1 MNCRICGAD
10 LPEGAMF
17 CGECGSST
25 SATPESR
32 RRADP
37 RPGDTTV
44 IERGLVRESGVISIP
59 VEGFH
64 AGAEPAGVV
73 PGVSPEVTPA
83 VADPLGAAASVADAT
98 ELEGTVTPTASARG
112 AEVGVEPA
120 PADVDAEA
128 SRADAEVGDG
138 ADGSGARPWAP
149 ASPVGSDAAEGPDR
163 THARFVL
170 RFTTGETRTV
180 FGTGLIGRRPMPQPG
195 ESYDHLVQIADRSL
209 SVSKTHLEFGEH
221 DEQLW
226 VADRF
231 SANGTVVHRPDAGA
245 VRCEPGRRYL
255 VPRGSRV
262 EIAEQSFRVE

>member
-1 MNCRICGAD
+1 
-10 LPEGAMF
+10 MF

-32 RRADP
+32 RRGDP

-44 IERGLVRESGVISIP
+44 LERGLVRESGVVSVP

-64 AGAEPAGVV
+64 A
-73 PGVSPEVTPA
+73 A
-83 VADPLGAAASVADAT
+83 VASPPEAGDEGSAAASVPGAADLDAH
-98 ELEGTVTPTASARG
+98 
-112 AEVGVEPA
+112 AEAALADSTQPRAGVEA
-120 PADVDAEA
+120 AAASDEA
-128 SRADAEVGDG
+128 SG
-138 ADGSGARPWAP
+138 ADRALA
-149 ASPVGSDAAEGPDR
+149 
-163 THARFVL
+163 TFVL
-170 RFTTGETRTV
+170 TFSTGETRTV

-195 ESYDHLVQIADRSL
+195 ETYDHLVQIADRSL

-221 DEQLW
+221 DEELW

-231 SANGTVVHRPDAGA
+231 SANGTVVHRPDAAA